1 MSQVTSGIRA
11 LLSHPVIYE
20 VFQNIMGAHKA
31 RREFVVKFIEPYPV
45 EFVLDIGCG
54 PANILPYLPEV
65 NYYGFDISETYIAD
79 AKKKYGDKGNFF
91 AKNLTYEDIDSLPK
105 FDFVLLSGI
114 LHHVDDETVIQIL
127 KLAKKALKPK
137 GRVVAIDGC
146 LVDGQNPIA
155 RFLINHDRGQNVKTE
170 EGYRQLAMN
179 VFNDVETTIS
189 HSVWIPY
196 TLCYTVCKL

>member
-20 VFQNIMGAHKA
+20 AFQNIMGAHNA
-31 RREFVVKFIEPYPV
+31 RREFVAKFIEPYPV
-45 EFVLDIGCG
+45 ESVLDIGCG
-54 PANILPYLPEV
+54 PANILSCLPEV

-79 AKKKYGDKGNFF
+79 AKKKYGDKGSFF
-91 AKNLTYEDIDSLPK
+91 AKNLAYEDIDNLPK
-105 FDFVLLSGI
+105 FDFVLLSGV